1 MKLSIS
7 IRNLSK
13 KYRLGVIGYGTLYR
27 DLQSWFAK
35 LKGHEDPNSLIGF
48 SGNNSVINAVSNLN
62 LDVEKGEIL
71 GVIGAN
77 GAGKSTL
84 LKLLSRITSPT
95 EGEIGINGRLFSLLE
110 VGTGFHPELTGRE
123 NIFLNA
129 AIYGLNREEIENKIE
144 EIIHFSGV
152 KKFIDTPVKRY
163 SSGMHVRLGF
173 AVAANLDPDILVV
186 DEVLAVGDAYFQ
198 KKALQRMKELKEEEK
213 KGQ

>member
-1 MKLSIS
+1 MKIS
-7 IRNLSK
+7 IYVRNLSK

-62 LDVEKGEIL
+62 LDVERGEIL

-186 DEVLAVGDAYFQ
+186 DEVLAVEMHIF
-198 KKALQRMKELKEEEK
+198 KKSSSENERT
-213 KGQ
+213 